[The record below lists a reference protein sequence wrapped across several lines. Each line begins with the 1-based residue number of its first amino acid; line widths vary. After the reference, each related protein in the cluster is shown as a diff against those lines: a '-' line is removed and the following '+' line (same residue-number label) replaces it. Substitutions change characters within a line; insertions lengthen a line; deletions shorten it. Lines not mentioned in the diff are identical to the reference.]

1 MSLLLWSA
9 VAIAQPVVPELTF
22 DTEAPRLERAERWH
36 RFGKSSVGMVGYV
49 ASFAAV
55 GGALYAWDRVAL
67 CGLPNTAT
75 GAGQCSD
82 RLTWRLPLYAA
93 SLSTAGLYGTLSAP
107 AVTVMSLGTARAIRR
122 AGGRVSP
129 APGIVA
135 VLGLAAMIG
144 SLADDPALSSDASKV
159 AFLGG
164 MVASNGFASWQVLL
178 NDRALERRRAA
189 AESRSPR

>member
-1 MSLLLWSA
+1 MLLLWSA
-9 VAIAQPVVPELTF
+9 VAAAQPVAPEVTF
-22 DTEAPRLERAERWH
+22 DLEAPRLERAERWH
-36 RFGKSSVGMVGYV
+36 RFGKSSAGMVGYV

-67 CGLPNTAT
+67 CGSLTAT
-75 GAGQCSD
+75 PRPLGQCAE
-82 RLTWRLPLYAA
+82 RLTWRLPVYGGSLAA
-93 SLSTAGLYGTLSAP
+93 VGVYGTLSAP
-107 AVTVMSLGTARAIRR
+107 AITVTSLGTVRAIRR

-144 SLADDPALSSDASKV
+144 AVADDPSLSTGASRA
-159 AFLGG
+159 AFVGG

-178 NDRALERRRAA
+178 NGRALKRRQATEERLARR
-189 AESRSPR
+189 